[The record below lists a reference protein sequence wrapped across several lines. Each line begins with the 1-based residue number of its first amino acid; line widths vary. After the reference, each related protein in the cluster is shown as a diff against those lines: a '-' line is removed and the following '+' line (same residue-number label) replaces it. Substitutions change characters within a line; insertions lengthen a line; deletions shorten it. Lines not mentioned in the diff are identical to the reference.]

1 VNKSEKINRFFNAA
15 NDLFKANKRS
25 FKLFTPP
32 TNATKRNLKTKEK
45 NESRN

>member
-1 VNKSEKINRFFNAA
+1 VNKSEKISSFFNAA
-15 NDLFKANKRS
+15 NALFKANKSS

-45 NESRN
+45 NESRD